1 VTATRQEQH
10 ARTHQNLLDATVHCL
25 VEFGYAGTTTQRVQE
40 RAGVS
45 RGALLHHFG
54 SKQELFVAAIHHVAE
69 GRLALLREEGPAD
82 SLRGL
87 VTALRAS
94 MSGPLYL
101 AGLELW
107 MGARTDPAL
116 HASLVPAERE
126 LGRELRTAFA
136 QVSPLSEGV
145 SEKDNRIAF
154 DSLLM
159 LLRGLALTGVLREDD
174 AGADAI
180 VDRWLSEHS

>member
-1 VTATRQEQH
+1 MRQAQH
-10 ARTHQNLLDATVHCL
+10 TRTHRNLLDATVRCL

-69 GRLALLREEGPAD
+69 AQLARLREEGPAR
-82 SLRGL
+82 SLPDL
-87 VTALRAS
+87 VAAVRAA

-126 LGRELRTAFA
+126 VGRELRTAFA
-136 QVSPLSEGV
+136 RARSGRRV
-145 SEKDNRIAF
+145 SEEDSRLAV

-159 LLRGLALTGVLREDD
+159 LLRGLALTSVLRADE
-174 AGADAI
+174 AAADAL
-180 VDRWLSEHS
+180 VEQWVAAHG

>member
-1 VTATRQEQH
+1 VTSTRQAQH
-10 ARTHQNLLDATVHCL
+10 ARTHQNLLDATVRCL

-69 GRLALLREEGPAD
+69 GQLARVREEIRAD
-82 SLRGL
+82 SLREL
-87 VTALRAS
+87 VAALRAS

-126 LGRELRTAFA
+126 LGRELRAAFA
-136 QVSPLSEGV
+136 KVSSGRP
-145 SEKDNRIAF
+145 SEKDSRVAF

-159 LLRGLALTGVLREDD
+159 LLRGLALTSVLREDE
-174 AGADAI
+174 ATADAI
-180 VDRWLSEHS
+180 VEQWLAGHE

>member
-1 VTATRQEQH
+1 VTSTRQEQH
-10 ARTHQNLLDATVHCL
+10 ARTHQNLLDATVRCL

-45 RGALLHHFG
+45 RGALLHHFS

-69 GRLALLREEGPAD
+69 GQLARIREEAPAD

-87 VTALRAS
+87 VAALRAS

-126 LGRELRTAFA
+126 LGRELRAAFA
-136 QVSPLSEGV
+136 EVSPL

-180 VDRWLSEHS
+180 VDRWLAGHS

>member
-1 VTATRQEQH
+1 MTSTRQAQH
-10 ARTHQNLLDATVHCL
+10 ARTHQNLLDATVRCL

-69 GRLALLREEGPAD
+69 GQLARVREEVRAD
-82 SLRGL
+82 SLREL
-87 VTALRAS
+87 VTALRTS

-126 LGRELRTAFA
+126 LGRELRAAFA
-136 QVSPLSEGV
+136 GVWPSEEDSRV
-145 SEKDNRIAF
+145 AF

-159 LLRGLALTGVLREDD
+159 LLRGLALTSVLREDE
-174 AGADAI
+174 AAADAI
-180 VDRWLSEHS
+180 VERWLAGHA

>member
-1 VTATRQEQH
+1 MTATRQEQH
-10 ARTHQNLLDATVHCL
+10 ARTHQNLLDATVACL

-69 GRLALLREEGPAD
+69 GRLARLRQEGPAD

-126 LGRELRTAFA
+126 LGRELRSAFA
-136 QVSPLSEGV
+136 QVSRL
-145 SEKDNRIAF
+145 SEKDSRIAL

-180 VDRWLSEHS
+180 VERWLSEHS

>member
-1 VTATRQEQH
+1 MTSTRQEQH
-10 ARTHQNLLDATVHCL
+10 ARTHQNLLDATVGCL

-69 GRLALLREEGPAD
+69 GRLARLREEGPAD

-126 LGRELRTAFA
+126 LGRELRAAFGK
-136 QVSPLSEGV
+136 VSPLSEKEG
-145 SEKDNRIAF
+145 RIAL

-180 VDRWLSEHS
+180 VAQWLAGHS